1 MALYAVFVE
10 SIDLDLKVYESKDEA
25 QKAFEELQN
34 ADKPARMEVFEDY
47 HAVLVQKASGCQ
59 PDDPEFW
66 EGIVY
71 DNGGNCRLLQRF
83 SWHKEPDTEGYY
95 PDYLIKFQ

>member
-1 MALYAVFVE
+1 MALHAVFVE

-34 ADKPARMEVFEDY
+34 AGKPVRMEVFEDY
-47 HAVLVQKASGCQ
+47 HAVMVQKANGCQ
-59 PDDPEFW
+59 PDDPAFW

-71 DNGGNCRLLQRF
+71 DNGNCRLLQKF
-83 SWHKEPDTEGYY
+83 SWHQQPPAPEGYY
-95 PDYLIKFQ
+95 PDYVIKF